1 MELEFDREVT
11 HCYEVAASGT
21 VCQEETLETI
31 VPDACPDILRIVAV
45 CAQATLNGKQ
55 ARDGLAEASGSVRA
69 VVLYQPEEGGG
80 LRRLEAA
87 LPFTSQMDAP
97 TLTQQGMV
105 SACARVRGAEAR
117 ALNPRKVLLRV
128 DLAVEITAFQP
139 TEHMC
144 CQAVLEPE
152 EHKVEQM
159 IAQAE
164 TYQLSDVQEKP
175 FTFTDQIRLNGGQG
189 EGMEVMACQ
198 AQPVC
203 GECKLIGSKLIFK
216 GTVELQLLVQ
226 EAGGALTPYRESM
239 PFSQVMEIPGVGEG
253 SECQM
258 DLELTQFTCLPSG
271 EDGRSVEVT
280 LDVLAQAQVWCHR
293 PMQLLQDLY
302 STAWETQ
309 VAREEHTLWKLLDQS
324 SRAQNVRELLE
335 TGSLPRSVV
344 DSWVNLGDH
353 PEPRGQRG
361 SPHRTGPGDGALSGR
376 GGEPAGLPAHSA
388 SQLPGGSARRG
399 GVPLSSVVSGGG
411 VCHSGSRRVGGAV
424 YRRVPVPA
432 APASAGPGSKLR
444 CSGGA
449 KRKAGGAAALGGAA
463 SGRAGGD
470 SVGHRQGLRHPP
482 ASDPSGQSAGG
493 GEPAH
498 REDAAYPIFFLIYTT
513 HAPRRRGAFFCAPGN
528 RAYSTAYPHTV

>member
-31 VPDACPDILRIVAV
+31 VPDACPDILRIVSV

-69 VVLYQPEEGGG
+69 VVIYQPEEGGG

-87 LPFTSQMDAP
+87 LPFTSQLDAP
-97 TLTQQGMV
+97 ALTQHGMV

-139 TEHMC
+139 MEHMC

-164 TYQLSDVQEKP
+164 TYQLCAVQEKP

-189 EGMEVMACQ
+189 DGMEVMACQ

-226 EAGGALTPYRESM
+226 EAGGALTR
-239 PFSQVMEIPGVGEG
+239 
-253 SECQM
+253 
-258 DLELTQFTCLPSG
+258 
-271 EDGRSVEVT
+271 
-280 LDVLAQAQVWCHR
+280 
-293 PMQLLQDLY
+293 
-302 STAWETQ
+302 
-309 VAREEHTLWKLLDQS
+309 
-324 SRAQNVRELLE
+324 
-335 TGSLPRSVV
+335 
-344 DSWVNLGDH
+344 
-353 PEPRGQRG
+353 
-361 SPHRTGPGDGALSGR
+361 
-376 GGEPAGLPAHSA
+376 
-388 SQLPGGSARRG
+388 
-399 GVPLSSVVSGGG
+399 
-411 VCHSGSRRVGGAV
+411 
-424 YRRVPVPA
+424 
-432 APASAGPGSKLR
+432 
-444 CSGGA
+444 
-449 KRKAGGAAALGGAA
+449 
-463 SGRAGGD
+463 
-470 SVGHRQGLRHPP
+470 
-482 ASDPSGQSAGG
+482 
-493 GEPAH
+493 
-498 REDAAYPIFFLIYTT
+498 
-513 HAPRRRGAFFCAPGN
+513 
-528 RAYSTAYPHTV
+528 

>member
-45 CAQATLNGKQ
+45 CAQATLNGKL

-144 CQAVLEPE
+144 CQSVLESE

-164 TYQLSDVQEKP
+164 TYQLSAVQEKP

-344 DSWVNLGDH
+344 DSWVNLGEITQSREGNEVVLTGPALVTVLYLDEEENLQAFQRTLPLSCRVEAPAGAVCRCH
-353 PEPRGQRG
+353 LLCPGEVFATPAAGGLEVRFTAEFQFQLLQPQRALAVSSAVLGEPRGKQEG
-361 SPHRTGPGDGALSGR
+361 QQP
-376 GGEPAGLPAHSA
+376 
-388 SQLPGGSARRG
+388 
-399 GVPLSSVVSGGG
+399 SVVL
-411 VCHSGSRRVGGAV
+411 RL
-424 YRRVPVPA
+424 A
-432 APASAGPGSKLR
+432 APGETLWDIAKAYATTQHQILQANQLEEGSLPTGKML
-444 CSGGA
+444 
-449 KRKAGGAAALGGAA
+449 LI
-463 SGRAGGD
+463 
-470 SVGHRQGLRHPP
+470 
-482 ASDPSGQSAGG
+482 PSS
-493 GEPAH
+493 
-498 REDAAYPIFFLIYTT
+498 F
-513 HAPRRRGAFFCAPGN
+513 
-528 RAYSTAYPHTV
+528 